1 MWMLRPYN
9 GSNLYI
15 TDWEHK
21 DRQMSDIHSSPEET
35 LDPQDWDSMRA
46 LGHRM
51 VDDMVTHMQALRDR
65 PVWRHAPEEIKA
77 HFRTP
82 FPEHPQA
89 PDDIYAEF
97 LEKVLR
103 YPLGND
109 HPRFWGGVFG
119 TGTMMGAYAEFLSAV
134 MNANSGDFDHHSAIH
149 VETQVIN
156 WLKEML
162 GYPEGAS
169 GLLTSGC
176 SVANLMGLAVARN
189 VQAGFELRKV
199 GFQDDRPKMVLY
211 ASREIHSSI
220 QKSVELLG
228 LGSEA
233 LRYIEADERFRMDL
247 QHLQAEIVKDREA
260 GHRPFCVVGAA
271 GTVNTGATDD
281 LEALADICQAENLW
295 FHVDGAFGAW
305 AAITPDHKGLV
316 VGMERADSLAFDL
329 HKWMYMPF
337 EIGCVLVRHAEE
349 HHKTFTLT
357 PEYLEREIEG
367 RGLTGGDLP
376 WLTEYDFHLSRS
388 FRALKAWMSFKE
400 HGVLKYGRLIQ
411 QNIDQ
416 VRYLGELIVASP
428 DLELAVP
435 VELNVVCF
443 RYLKPGLDEDGLDA
457 LNKEIVVELQEQ
469 GKAVISGTTIH
480 GKYVLR
486 VGHTN
491 HRSRREDFNLLVEE
505 VIRIGEGLG

>member
-1 MWMLRPYN
+1 
-9 GSNLYI
+9 LYSHN
-15 TDWEHK
+15 TKKKQDK
-21 DRQMSDIHSSPEET
+21 RMMSEKHSPPEET
-35 LDPQDWDSMRA
+35 LDPQDWESMRA

-51 VDDMVTHMQALRDR
+51 VDDMVNHMKTLRER
-65 PVWRHAPEEIKA
+65 PVWRHAPDDVKA

-82 FPEHPQA
+82 FPKHPQ
-89 PDDIYAEF
+89 PPEEIYTEF
-97 LEKVLR
+97 LEKVLP

-109 HPRFWGGVFG
+109 HPRFWGWVFG
-119 TGTMMGAYAEFLSAV
+119 TGTVLGAYAEFLSAV
-134 MNANSGDFDHHSAIH
+134 TNANSGDFDHHSAIH

-156 WLKEML
+156 WLKGML
-162 GYPEGAS
+162 GFPDTAS
-169 GLLTSGC
+169 GLLTGGC
-176 SVANLMGLAVARN
+176 SNANLMGLAVARN
-189 VQAGFELRKV
+189 TKAGFDIRKN
-199 GFQDDRPKMVLY
+199 GFQETTEKMVLY

-233 LRYIEADERFRMDL
+233 LRRITVDERFRIDL
-247 QHLQAEIVKDREA
+247 HELQATIDKDREA

-281 LEALADICQAENLW
+281 LQALADICQAEDLW

-305 AAITPDHKGLV
+305 AAITPDNKDLV
-316 VGMERADSLAFDL
+316 AGMERADSLAFDL

-349 HHKTFTLT
+349 HRKTFTLT

-400 HGVLKYGRLIQ
+400 HGLLKYGRLIQ

-416 VRYLGELIVASP
+416 ARYLGELIETSP
-428 DLELAVP
+428 ELELAAQVD
-435 VELNVVCF
+435 LNIVCF
-443 RYLKPGLDEDGLDA
+443 RYVMSGLDGAGLDA
-457 LNKEIVVELQEQ
+457 LNKEIVVELQER
-469 GKAVISGTTIH
+469 GLAVISGTTIND
-480 GKYVLR
+480 KYVLR

-491 HRSRREDFNLLVEE
+491 HRSSRDDFDFLVEE
-505 VIRIGEGLG
+505 VIRIGAELG

>member
-1 MWMLRPYN
+1 M
-9 GSNLYI
+9 SNS
-15 TDWEHK
+15 
-21 DRQMSDIHSSPEET
+21 QSPPEET
-35 LDPQDWDSMRA
+35 LDPQDWESMRA

-51 VDDMVTHMQALRDR
+51 VDDMVAHMKTIRDR
-65 PVWRHAPEEIKA
+65 PVWRHAPDEVKA
-77 HFRTP
+77 YFRTP
-82 FPEHPQA
+82 FPQHPQT
-89 PDDIYAEF
+89 PEEIYAEF
-97 LEKVLR
+97 LENVLP

-109 HPRFWGGVFG
+109 HPRFWGWVFG
-119 TGTMMGAYAEFLSAV
+119 TGTVLGAYAEFLSAV

-156 WLKEML
+156 WLKGML
-162 GYPEGAS
+162 SYPASAS
-169 GLLTSGC
+169 GFLTSGC
-176 SVANLMGLAVARN
+176 SVANLIGLAVARN
-189 VQAGFELRKV
+189 AKAGFDLRQEGLQSGHEK
-199 GFQDDRPKMVLY
+199 FVLY

-233 LRYIEADERFRMDL
+233 LRYISVDERFRINL
-247 QHLQAEIVKDREA
+247 QELKAAIAKDREA
-260 GHRPFCVVGAA
+260 GYRPFCVVGAA

-281 LEALADICQAENLW
+281 LEGLAEICGAEDLW

-305 AAITPDHKGLV
+305 AAIAPGMQSLV
-316 VGMERADSLAFDL
+316 AGMERADSLAFDL

-349 HHKTFTLT
+349 HRKIFTLT

-367 RGLTGGDLP
+367 RGMTGGDLP

-388 FRALKAWMSFKE
+388 FRALKAWMSLKE
-400 HGVLKYGRLIQ
+400 HGSLKYGRLIK

-416 VRYLGELIVASP
+416 ARYLGELIDARSE
-428 DLELAVP
+428 LELAAP
-435 VELNVVCF
+435 VELNIVCF
-443 RYLKPGLDEDGLDA
+443 RYVKPGLDDTELDA

-469 GKAVISGTTIH
+469 GVAVISGTTIN
-480 GKYVLR
+480 GVYVLR

-491 HRSRREDFNLLVEE
+491 HRSRQGDFDFLVDEVVRLGEE
-505 VIRIGEGLG
+505 AG